1 MSQQMIGFLFSA
13 TWETIEMVIVSCIVA
28 VLFGL
33 PLGVVLLVTRKHHV
47 LEGVTVNRVIA
58 IIVNA
63 VRSIPFIILMVAI
76 TPFTQLVVGTSIG
89 TVAAM
94 VPLAISA
101 IPFLARIV
109 EAALKEVPAGLI
121 EASQAMGASPM
132 QIIQHVLIPEAMP
145 GIIRG
150 VTLTLITLVGYSAM
164 AGAIGGGG
172 LGDLAIRY
180 GYQRFEISVMI
191 VTVLI
196 LIVMVQLLQVLG
208 DWFAQRLSRHQESVG
223 GRS

>member
-13 TWETIEMVIVSCIVA
+13 TWQTIEMVIISCVVA

-47 LEGVTVNRVIA
+47 LEGVTINRVIA
-58 IIVNA
+58 MIVNA
-63 VRSIPFIILMVAI
+63 IRSIPFIILMVAI
-76 TPFTQLVVGTSIG
+76 TPFTKLIVGTSIG

-94 VPLAISA
+94 VPLAVAA
-101 IPFLARIV
+101 IPFFARIV
-109 EAALKEVPAGLI
+109 ESAMTEVPAGLI

-132 QIIQHVLIPEAMP
+132 QIVSYVLIPEAMS

-150 VTLTLITLVGYSAM
+150 ITLTLITLVGYSAM

-196 LIVMVQLLQVLG
+196 LIVMVQGLQLIG
-208 DWFAQRLSRHQESVG
+208 DWFANRLSHHHIN
-223 GRS
+223 